1 MAKTL
6 LQLQTSLAYRMM
18 EDTVP
23 TGTGELL
30 RRKSFINDAYNAIMR
45 EHYWWFTEATDT
57 FNSVAAQAS
66 YTTADGVASDLRAI
80 LELRV
85 SGTLYNPISQDKGM
99 ASISTP
105 YNGYSQSFFVY
116 AGSIYF
122 VPPIASSGTDAI
134 AIKYY
139 KTHTELSA
147 NADTILIP
155 DMYSDAIVAYAYA
168 RTIGGEG
175 ERGSSGDGFAEYSEI
190 MKNMREEQNKY
201 LFAIKSSGNSLEA
214 EYP

>member
-1 MAKTL
+1 M
-6 LQLQTSLAYRMM
+6 S
-18 EDTVP
+18 
-23 TGTGELL
+23 
-30 RRKSFINDAYNAIMR
+30 AI
-45 EHYWWFTEATDT
+45 T
-57 FNSVAAQAS
+57 
-66 YTTADGVASDLRAI
+66 
-80 LELRV
+80 
-85 SGTLYNPISQDKGM
+85 
-99 ASISTP
+99 TP
-105 YNGYSQSFFVY
+105 YNGYSESFFVF

-122 VPPIASSGTDAI
+122 VPPIATSGTDTI

-139 KTHTELSA
+139 KTHAELSA
-147 NADTILIP
+147 NTDTILIP
-155 DMYSDAIVAYAYA
+155 DIYSDAIVAYAYA

>member
-57 FNSVAAQAS
+57 FDSVAAQAS
-66 YTTADGVASDLRAI
+66 YTTADGVPTNLRAI

-105 YNGYSQSFFVY
+105 YNGYSQSFFVF

>member
-57 FNSVAAQAS
+57 FDSVAAQAS
-66 YTTADGVASDLRAI
+66 YTTADGVPTNLRAI